1 MSYIATD
8 HLPDKAQCDLL
19 VGNAAL
25 LRGDCLT
32 RMKAIPSNS
41 VSLILTDPPYHST
54 KKKNIFGDTFFREDR
69 DYLDWMG
76 EVAREW
82 KRILK
87 LSGSVLCFC
96 SSAMEAKLEATF
108 STDFNILNHIVWTKP
123 NDPGFDGWKQ
133 KMNKGALR
141 QWYAHSER
149 AIFMGVA
156 AEGNLFREPFANYI
170 HEKRTQSG
178 LTQKELTELTGE
190 YGKVNHGGAVANWE
204 AGRNVP
210 SETQYS
216 KICSAIL
223 GTGKVDAMM
232 PYRDLIRPFM
242 NGDKEPF
249 TDVWEYPNVRPYRGK
264 HPAEKPVELL
274 KHVIEATTYPDE
286 IVLDCFA
293 GSGSTIAAALELGRR
308 AIAIEIEDKWCDQ
321 IQEIEQKLS
330 AYKLDEMPFV
340 TNYGRRL
347 ADIQPRL
354 LRS

>member
-1 MSYIATD
+1 MSYVATD
-8 HLPDKAQCDLL
+8 CLPDKEQCDLL
-19 VGNAAL
+19 LKRAAL
-25 LRGDCLT
+25 LRGDCLS
-32 RMKAIPSNS
+32 RMSAIPDHS

-54 KKKNIFGDTFFREDR
+54 KKKNIYGDTFFREDK
-69 DYLDWMG
+69 DYLNWMG
-76 EVAREW
+76 EVATEW

-87 LSGSVLCFC
+87 PSGSVLCFC

-108 STDFNILNHIVWTKP
+108 SSDFNVLNHIVWTKP

-149 AIFMGVA
+149 AIFMSTA

-170 HEKRTQSG
+170 REKRLESG

-210 SETQYS
+210 SEAQYA
-216 KICSAIL
+216 KICHALID
-223 GTGKVDAMM
+223 TGRVEKMM

-242 NGDKEPF
+242 NGDSEPF
-249 TDVWEYPNVRPYRGK
+249 TDIWEYPNVRPYKGK

-274 KHVIEATTYPDE
+274 EHVVEATTYPNE

-293 GSGSTIAAALELGRR
+293 GSGSTIAAALGMGRR
-308 AIAIEIEDKWCDQ
+308 AIAIEIEEKWCDQ
-321 IQEIEQKLS
+321 IQEIMQKLS
-330 AYKLDEMPFV
+330 AYNSGEMPRV
-340 TNYGRRL
+340 TNYGKRL
-347 ADIQPRL
+347 SDI
-354 LRS
+354 